1 MFQIIKKK
9 YITLILVFQEHMTTL
24 IPSPCRCVKELV
36 DKSQQIYGYQ
46 RGKGRGG
53 IISSLG
59 LTYTYYR

>member
-9 YITLILVFQEHMTTL
+9 YISLILVFQEHITL

-36 DKSQQIYGYQ
+36 DKSQQINGYQ
-46 RGKGRGG
+46 RGKGRSG

-59 LTYTYYR
+59 LTYTHYR